1 MQCFLLVPYRP
12 LALWKAG
19 CPAQRTRVLAITT
32 SVAEYSSQS
41 TKSRKDRVSYL
52 AIDSFPG
59 FEGCRTLASGTDPIR
74 PALFGNTI
82 RIGNPLNPVRGI
94 TLKVLSVIVF
104 VTMFSFI
111 KATSQGIPA
120 GEAVFFRSVFA
131 IPVLLIWLIVRGD
144 FPHKLKARD
153 PIGHVWRGLM
163 GTFAMASG
171 FLAIGLLPLPEVV
184 AIGYAAPLLVTMLAA
199 MFLGEK
205 IRLVRLS
212 ALLLG
217 LLGVMLI
224 LSPRL
229 TVFDEEVTSRLQTIG
244 ALAALMG
251 AMFSALAQVFAR
263 KLVATETT
271 GSIVFY
277 FSIMSSVLSLLT
289 LPFGWNLP
297 DAREAFLL
305 ITAGLLG
312 GVGQIL
318 LTESYRHAEVAVIA
332 PFEYCS
338 ILLALLVGYFI
349 FDELPTGIMII
360 GVALIIIAGI
370 IIIARERRLGIKRT
384 GKARSTVP
392 NQG

>member
-1 MQCFLLVPYRP
+1 M
-12 LALWKAG
+12 
-19 CPAQRTRVLAITT
+19 
-32 SVAEYSSQS
+32 
-41 TKSRKDRVSYL
+41 
-52 AIDSFPG
+52 
-59 FEGCRTLASGTDPIR
+59 
-74 PALFGNTI
+74 
-82 RIGNPLNPVRGI
+82 NPVRGI
-94 TLKVLSVIVF
+94 TLKVLSVIIF
-104 VTMFSFI
+104 VCMFAFI
-111 KATSQGIPA
+111 KATSQDVPA
-120 GEAVFFRSVFA
+120 GEAVFFRSLFA
-131 IPVLLIWLIVRGD
+131 VPVLIIWLMVRGD
-144 FPHKLKARD
+144 FPATLKAKD
-153 PIGHVWRGLM
+153 PMGHVWRGLM
-163 GTFAMASG
+163 GTCAMACG

-205 IRLVRLS
+205 IRLVRFS

-217 LLGVMLI
+217 LFGVMLI

-229 TVFDEEVTSRLQTIG
+229 TFLETEVTTRLQTIG
-244 ALAALMG
+244 ALVALMA

-277 FSIMSSVLSLLT
+277 FSLMSSFLALLT
-289 LPFGWNLP
+289 IPFGWQIP
-297 DAREAFLL
+297 DARATFLL

-338 ILLALLVGYFI
+338 IILALLVGYFV
-349 FDELPTGIMII
+349 FGELPTGIMMA

-370 IIIARERRLGIKRT
+370 IIIERERRLGIQRT

>member
-1 MQCFLLVPYRP
+1 M
-12 LALWKAG
+12 
-19 CPAQRTRVLAITT
+19 
-32 SVAEYSSQS
+32 
-41 TKSRKDRVSYL
+41 
-52 AIDSFPG
+52 
-59 FEGCRTLASGTDPIR
+59 
-74 PALFGNTI
+74 
-82 RIGNPLNPVRGI
+82 NPVRGI

-104 VTMFSFI
+104 VAMFAFI
-111 KATSQGIPA
+111 KATSDVVPT
-120 GEAVFFRSVFA
+120 GEAVFFRSLFA
-131 IPVLLIWLIVRGD
+131 IPVLIIWLILRGE
-144 FPHKLKARD
+144 FPATLRAKD
-153 PIGHVWRGLM
+153 PMGHVWRGLM
-163 GTFAMASG
+163 GTCAMASG

-205 IRLVRLS
+205 IRLIRFS

-217 LLGVMLI
+217 LFGVLLI

-229 TVFDEEVTSRLQTIG
+229 TVFDTEVTTRLQTIG

-251 AMFSALAQVFAR
+251 AVFSALAQVFAR

-277 FSIMSSVLSLLT
+277 SSLMSATLALLT
-289 LPFGWNLP
+289 APFGWKVPNN
-297 DAREAFLL
+297 ETAFLL

-338 ILLALLVGYFI
+338 IILALLVGYFV
-349 FDELPTGIMII
+349 FDEFPTTIMMT
-360 GVALIIIAGI
+360 GVALIIAAGI
-370 IIIARERRLGIKRT
+370 IIIERERRLGIKRT
-384 GKARSTVP
+384 GKARSAVP